1 MTDDEGKM
9 SVDNQFEPLLSG
21 EVLSVDESAQLL
33 IENRTFR
40 VDEFLEAIRM
50 QLEGLEGWNQD
61 KNGWFS
67 EKGIP
72 AEVLRFMAKG
82 WQKGTVRISL
92 EFVPE
97 ETETQKLN
105 TSETSPEQEELP
117 IIGMMG

>member
-1 MTDDEGKM
+1 M

-21 EVLSVDESAQLL
+21 EVLLVDESTQLL
-33 IENRTFR
+33 IGNRTFR
-40 VDEFLEAIRM
+40 VDEFLEVMRM

-61 KNGWFS
+61 KDAWFS
-67 EKGIP
+67 EKGIS
-72 AEVLRFMAKG
+72 AEVLRFTAKG

-97 ETETQKLN
+97 ETETQKSPALN

>member
-61 KNGWFS
+61 KDAWFS
-67 EKGIP
+67 EKGIA